1 MGVWCAIGRP
11 VPSLNPEVL
20 SIIKPSPAL
29 GYYWLGGFILGKK
42 SLLRTHDMRKGPEE
56 NEPGGVKWTDHQ
68 RTEARIWE
76 ACMSSQCSQ
85 STTIVPGPG
94 NW

>member
-1 MGVWCAIGRP
+1 
-11 VPSLNPEVL
+11 
-20 SIIKPSPAL
+20 
-29 GYYWLGGFILGKK
+29 
-42 SLLRTHDMRKGPEE
+42 MRKGPEE

-94 NW
+94 NWGA